1 MDKKI
6 CIGLFACLALT
17 MQVKAEPDGKVGSAC
32 PVVKIEVEH
41 LPDLNVARSG
51 HSVLNLNGEIT
62 VVGGHTAGFL
72 PTQTAEYLSG
82 EKWNLMDMTYT
93 HDMGIALPLKSG
105 KVLLAGGCEQYLGI
119 GQSFVVEL
127 YDPQTHT
134 FSGFG
139 CLDRKRT
146 LFRGME
152 LDNGRVVITGNWYH
166 NDAVEMFDGKDGFSF
181 VKDVAQQRS
190 YPQIF
195 RVAPD
200 DAIILGCDDPWGV
213 RLDSTVIDRV
223 KGEPFTSPFF
233 NEWRPISVSMSAN
246 CDDSFIGDEENGFY
260 SYLFP
265 VENASGV
272 VAIGRVDGTVFS
284 LLPTICPLPVMCN
297 QKPICYYSSILVDRQ
312 SKRAYLVGTDNI
324 DNKDEGRHYILC
336 IEYGKGEA
344 KGAAPLTLYYTDPMP
359 ESAFAVPVLTDEGN
373 LLFVGG
379 TPIGNLSDNF
389 HPSPSVIL
397 LRFGSAPVFA
407 KQEYL
412 WLWVLLLAL
421 AIAAAA
427 AFVFHRWRRPTL
439 KYEPEA
445 TQGNGST
452 VKKDDELML
461 RIEHLMDEQQ
471 LFLRPGLKVSDVAT
485 ALDTNSR
492 YVSDCIKAAK
502 GCAFLK
508 FVNGYRIGYAQHLLS
523 QYPEKKISNI
533 ATESGF
539 SSDKS
544 FLRTFREFTGTTP
557 AEWRNSPQK

>member
-1 MDKKI
+1 
-6 CIGLFACLALT
+6 
-17 MQVKAEPDGKVGSAC
+17 
-32 PVVKIEVEH
+32 
-41 LPDLNVARSG
+41 
-51 HSVLNLNGEIT
+51 
-62 VVGGHTAGFL
+62 
-72 PTQTAEYLSG
+72 
-82 EKWNLMDMTYT
+82 
-93 HDMGIALPLKSG
+93 
-105 KVLLAGGCEQYLGI
+105 
-119 GQSFVVEL
+119 
-127 YDPQTHT
+127 
-134 FSGFG
+134 
-139 CLDRKRT
+139 
-146 LFRGME
+146 
-152 LDNGRVVITGNWYH
+152 
-166 NDAVEMFDGKDGFSF
+166 MFDGNDFFSF

-195 RVAPD
+195 RIAPD
-200 DAIILGCDDPWGV
+200 DAIILGSYDPWGV

-233 NEWRPISVSMSAN
+233 HEWRPISVSMSAN
-246 CDDSFIGDEENGFY
+246 CDDSFIGDEEKGIY

-284 LLPTICPLPVMCN
+284 LLPTTCPVPVMCN
-297 QKPICYYSSILVDRQ
+297 QKPISYYSSILVDRQ

-336 IEYGKGEA
+336 IEYGKGEI

-359 ESAFAVPVLTDEGN
+359 ESASAIPVLTDEGN

-379 TPIGNLSDNF
+379 TPIGSLSDNF
-389 HPSPSVIL
+389 RPSPSVIL

-407 KQEYL
+407 KNEYL

-445 TQGNGST
+445 VQGNGSA